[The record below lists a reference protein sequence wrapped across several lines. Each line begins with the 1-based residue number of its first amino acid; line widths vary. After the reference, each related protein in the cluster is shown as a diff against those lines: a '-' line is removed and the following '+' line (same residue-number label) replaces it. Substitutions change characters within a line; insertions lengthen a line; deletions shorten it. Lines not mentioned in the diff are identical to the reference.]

1 LSEKGVG
8 WGGALAAWRA
18 AKRVRSTEPKASPEG
33 SGGFSRNAQRLIFGL
48 FLVLNPQNKKALTQ
62 NSVRAFLF

>member
-1 LSEKGVG
+1 
-8 WGGALAAWRA
+8 
-18 AKRVRSTEPKASPEG
+18 VRSTEPKASPEG